1 MHAAFEVLRNNKN
14 PYNMKTIMNRLRF
27 FIVTVALMLA
37 ASSAAEAQVAIPG
50 TKVQYTFPSKW
61 KYLSTQKI
69 DANTSQFLYFYSAKT
84 IASQG
89 DTTLPFLR
97 IVVRKNYTA
106 PIFDFVFERYNR
118 EPYQSLT
125 DYTQGLGLPQ
135 SGGMGYI
142 GAYTNLKDKKDY
154 QFRMVY
160 FKVQN
165 TIVEFRLET
174 TRATYS
180 MMEKEFE
187 AILKSLKF

>member
-1 MHAAFEVLRNNKN
+1 MFKNKTQ
-14 PYNMKTIMNRLRF
+14 YNMKTLQNKLRF
-27 FIVTVALMLA
+27 GRFFAVSVVLLA
-37 ASSAAEAQVAIPG
+37 ALCGVAEAQVAIPG

-61 KYLSTQKI
+61 KYLSTEKI
-69 DANTSQFLYFYSAKT
+69 DANTTQFLYFYSAKT

-97 IVVRKNYTA
+97 IVVRKNYTD
-106 PIFDFVFERYNR
+106 PIYDFVFERYNH

-125 DYTQGLGLPQ
+125 DYTNGLGLPK

-174 TRATYS
+174 TRATYPQ
-180 MMEKEFE
+180 MEKEFE

>member
-1 MHAAFEVLRNNKN
+1 
-14 PYNMKTIMNRLRF
+14 MKTILNRFRF
-27 FIVTVALMLA
+27 LAVAVVMLA
-37 ASSAAEAQVAIPG
+37 ALCGMTQAQVAIPG

-61 KYLSTQKI
+61 KYLSTEKI
-69 DANTSQFLYFYSAKT
+69 DANTTQFLYFYNAKT
-84 IASQG
+84 VAADG

-97 IVVRKNYTA
+97 IVVRKNYSN
-106 PIFDFVFERYNR
+106 PIYDFVFERYSR
-118 EPYQSLT
+118 EPYESLS
-125 DYTQGLGLPQ
+125 DYTHGLGLPK

-174 TRATYS
+174 TRATYA

>member
-1 MHAAFEVLRNNKN
+1 
-14 PYNMKTIMNRLRF
+14 MKTIFNRFRLF
-27 FIVTVALMLA
+27 VVAMVLLA
-37 ASSAAEAQVAIPG
+37 LSGVAQAQVAIPG

-61 KYLSTQKI
+61 KYLSTQTV
-69 DANTSQFLYFYSAKT
+69 DANTTQFLYFYNAKT
-84 IASQG
+84 IASKG

-106 PIFDFVFERYNR
+106 PIYDFVFERYNR
-118 EPYQSLT
+118 EPYQSLS
-125 DYTQGLGLPQ
+125 DYTQGLGLPK

-160 FKVQN
+160 FKIQN

-174 TRATYS
+174 TRATYPL
-180 MMEKEFE
+180 MEKEFE
-187 AILKSLKF
+187 SILKSLKF